1 MNIRWDESPVRD
13 DLTEPVDITIMTA
26 SQSAV
31 VKVMLPG
38 WVIRLPIK
46 LSVAMFSVASL
57 LISIVFDSFQR
68 IQVAFAD
75 LDRFLHSE
83 IADKRKVYRKEGHL
97 NAEHTPINNTVF
109 DRLVTASQSEGGK
122 GLSDREIAGNLFI
135 FFFAGVRV
143 PPTTTSLH

>member
-1 MNIRWDESPVRD
+1 MNIRWDESHVRD

-31 VKVMLPG
+31 VKVMLPD
-38 WVIRLPIK
+38 WVMRLPIK

-75 LDRFLHSE
+75 LDRFLHS
-83 IADKRKVYRKEGHL
+83 
-97 NAEHTPINNTVF
+97 
-109 DRLVTASQSEGGK
+109 
-122 GLSDREIAGNLFI
+122 
-135 FFFAGVRV
+135 
-143 PPTTTSLH
+143 

>member
-38 WVIRLPIK
+38 WVMRLPIK

-57 LISIVFDSFQR
+57 LISIV
-68 IQVAFAD
+68 
-75 LDRFLHSE
+75 L
-83 IADKRKVYRKEGHL
+83 IASSVFRWL
-97 NAEHTPINNTVF
+97 LLTLTVSYI
-109 DRLVTASQSEGGK
+109 TK
-122 GLSDREIAGNLFI
+122 
-135 FFFAGVRV
+135 
-143 PPTTTSLH
+143 